1 MISIEAVVMGRF
13 GVKVIDNLNGYKK
26 SPCNVDG
33 EEKADIAG
41 A

>member
-1 MISIEAVVMGRF
+1 LASFAA
-13 GVKVIDNLNGYKK
+13 KVIDNLNGYKK

-33 EEKADIAG
+33 EEIADIAG